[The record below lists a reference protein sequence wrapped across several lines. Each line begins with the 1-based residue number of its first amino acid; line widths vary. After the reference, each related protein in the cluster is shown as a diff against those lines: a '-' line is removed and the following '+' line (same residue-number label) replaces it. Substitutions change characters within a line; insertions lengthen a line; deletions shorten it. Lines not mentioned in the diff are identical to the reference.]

1 LRKLIIIE
9 CPSNLGLKAPAKGK
23 VPGVW
28 RLPEVMSEN
37 GFHKKIAPDEVH
49 TIIAPAYTPE
59 KDRATGLLNCRS
71 LVHYAK
77 LQASLI
83 APIFAQKHL
92 PLVIG
97 GDCSILL
104 GVALALRKAGNYA
117 LFYLDGHTDFM
128 DVRLSETGGMGGMA
142 AYVATGNGYE
152 GLSNIDGHSS
162 YVSEEN
168 LWCVGNREY
177 DDEYENQIRGS
188 NATYISLSKL
198 RSAGIERC
206 ASAFLKMIEN
216 KNLDGFFLHIDVDVL
231 NDNIMPCVDSRNADG
246 LYYPEFNKLC
256 GMLFSSKKFAGVE
269 ITILD
274 PDLDT
279 GAVFTNLFIENFTRT
294 FNAATQQT
302 T

>member
-1 LRKLIIIE
+1 
-9 CPSNLGLKAPAKGK
+9 
-23 VPGVW
+23 
-28 RLPEVMSEN
+28 M
-37 GFHKKIAPDEVH
+37 
-49 TIIAPAYTPE
+49 
-59 KDRATGLLNCRS
+59 
-71 LVHYAK
+71 
-77 LQASLI
+77 
-83 APIFAQKHL
+83 FAHKHL
-92 PLVIG
+92 PVVIG
-97 GDCSILL
+97 GDCSILV

-117 LFYLDGHTDFM
+117 LFYLDGYTDFM
-128 DVRLSETGGMGGMA
+128 DVRLSETGGMGGIA
-142 AYVATGNGYE
+142 AYFATGNGYD
-152 GLSNIDGHSS
+152 GISNIDGHSP
-162 YVSEEN
+162 YINEEN

-188 NATYISLSKL
+188 SATYISLSKL
-198 RSAGIERC
+198 RIAGIERC

-231 NDNIMPCVDSRNADG
+231 NDNIMPCVDSRNPDG

-256 GMLFSSKKFAGVE
+256 GMLFSSEKFAGVE